1 MCNFGWY
8 LLLFFPYDA
17 LLFLILFKERSVACH
32 AEGRKTFG
40 DVKCAIFIFLINC
53 EMCKY
58 DGGAVNLSFSFLS
71 FYFNTKKT
79 LTTFH
84 HK

>member
-32 AEGRKTFG
+32 AEGRMTFG
-40 DVKCAIFIFLINC
+40 DVNEQYIF
-53 EMCKY
+53 
-58 DGGAVNLSFSFLS
+58 
-71 FYFNTKKT
+71 
-79 LTTFH
+79 
-84 HK
+84 